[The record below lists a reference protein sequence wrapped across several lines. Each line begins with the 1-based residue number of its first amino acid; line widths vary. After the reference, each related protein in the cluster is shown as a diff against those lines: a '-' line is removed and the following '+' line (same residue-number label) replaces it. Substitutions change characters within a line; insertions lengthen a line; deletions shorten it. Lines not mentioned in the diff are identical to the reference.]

1 MKIKGIENLYQEC
14 FENNVIELCN
24 VEESCNRF
32 FHSRQFQKIIDNKIM
47 STSLNYDEENDIMR
61 TEVVCFVDIPLLS
74 RIEKVLCDYY
84 RKIKYVAIY
93 KNAKLVDEEVEIL
106 K

>member
-1 MKIKGIENLYQEC
+1 MKVKGIDNLYIEC
-14 FENNVIELCN
+14 FENNIIELCN

-32 FHSRQFQKIIDNKIM
+32 FSSRQFQKIIDSKIM
-47 STSLNYDEENDIMR
+47 STSFCYDEENNIMR
-61 TEVVCFVDIPLLS
+61 TKVTCFVDIPLLS
-74 RIEKVLCDYY
+74 RIEKVLCSYY
-84 RKIKYVAIY
+84 RKIEYVGIY